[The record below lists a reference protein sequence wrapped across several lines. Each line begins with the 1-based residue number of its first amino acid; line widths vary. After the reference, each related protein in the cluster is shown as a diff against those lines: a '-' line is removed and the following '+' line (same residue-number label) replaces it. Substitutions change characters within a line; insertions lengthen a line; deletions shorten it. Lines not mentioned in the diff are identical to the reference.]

1 MNSNYTNDN
10 ALTILRDNI
19 TRLVNDER
27 NHTSMR
33 NLSVAIERDESYIQ
47 KFLDGKFIPSF
58 DAIIDIANF
67 FDLPVY
73 ELFIDP
79 ASRTFYETSI
89 QHRLPLIPDDRLS
102 DLQALCD
109 RWAVYKS
116 RK

>member
-47 KFLDGKFIPSF
+47 KFLDGKFIPSL

-67 FDLPVY
+67 LICLFMNFSSILLQ
-73 ELFIDP
+73 ELFLKRP
-79 ASRTFYETSI
+79 SSI
-89 QHRLPLIPDDRLS
+89 VCL
-102 DLQALCD
+102 
-109 RWAVYKS
+109 
-116 RK
+116 